1 MIHTYIMQIFLY
13 HFGTHFNAI
22 LHDRSFLTIAIDE
35 IRQQDPENKTTNGNL
50 SQRSSRRDE
59 DGSS

>member
-1 MIHTYIMQIFLY
+1 MAYIMQIFLY
-13 HFGTHFNAI
+13 HFGTHFNSI

-35 IRQQDPENKTTNGNL
+35 IRQQDPKNKTTNDNL
-50 SQRSSRRDE
+50 SQPSRRDE